1 MLEQLKTAVGY
12 VRFAS
17 LEDGSLQRSNAIVNY
32 CTNKGILVEKILD
45 DRDSGYCPL
54 ITRNGG
60 CKLIDYVDSGEIDY
74 IILSYLHE
82 LSRDNEELYHFL
94 KLLKEK
100 GIELIVLSSI
110 NIEKSYFENLF
121 KDFADRDFQLP
132 RLERGYLYE

>member
-12 VRFAS
+12 VRFTS

-45 DRDSGYCPL
+45 DRESGYSPL
-54 ITRNGG
+54 VTRNGG

-110 NIEKSYFENLF
+110 NIERSYFENLF
-121 KDFADRDFQLP
+121 KDFVDRDFQLP